1 MEKKYNSENDILIN
15 NPLNL
20 LLNVQEYNN
29 NIKNNEVISSSQK
42 NILDKK
48 NLNNNRLNPNN
59 LILDALKIVEKLKS
73 KKYLENRNNLEISEI
88 IEDTKIRART
98 SYINNKTEKSKMEIK
113 EQFSKALKSINKKV
127 LNNLENN
134 FHEII
139 NIKNSYIEIMKE
151 NEMLDYELSN
161 INKDVRILN
170 KKLFNLNDEISKWQ
184 IKFNPFKKV
193 MPFFEGLI
201 RLFPN
206 EEPKNL
212 IINFFEN
219 KQKSIEYIHRLNKL
233 EENFFDISN
242 QRDKILHIENE
253 ERNHIE
259 SRIKEEK
266 KLFET
271 REKIL
276 KQEIFLY
283 QSHYDNLQIL
293 NANKQKLKLKLI
305 KLYKIIKKY
314 IPHDNYNKFIK
325 KIGYNPIKDE
335 KEFDPSI
342 FDNKYFSELIIECII
357 NKASESNEGK
367 LLRNTIVFTNY
378 LSRKYLIENKKNNY
392 RYEPVKTFR
401 ELKNYIDN
409 LNFENNSLKALLI
422 NLKQKQ
428 SDLKYKRK
436 NLEYI
441 LKKSKIE
448 YKELLLKLEKAKKI
462 QLDLFKSKNNINKN
476 IENTKEYK
484 LIKSK
489 SNNNLKFKI
498 NNKDNLF
505 NTIEY
510 YNNSKTS
517 KLFITHT
524 NKIKEKK
531 KNINKENKIIIE
543 NEKINKKTG
552 KELKEIIKNFKTIK
566 NIKISNNK
574 DKLYKTNGFNSTGN
588 LFLQT
593 QKIIKEIYENEK
605 IFKNPKSNK
614 IKTDKL
620 TIETSEEFPS
630 LIYNRKKHQKEDKF
644 KTEESKRPFSS
655 ILIKENNYKMISN
668 KIINN
673 IDNIIDTLNGLK
685 MEDIKIDEKTVIS
698 SSSNRFTIK

>member
-1 MEKKYNSENDILIN
+1 M
-15 NPLNL
+15 
-20 LLNVQEYNN
+20 
-29 NIKNNEVISSSQK
+29 
-42 NILDKK
+42 
-48 NLNNNRLNPNN
+48 
-59 LILDALKIVEKLKS
+59 ILDALKIVEKLKS

-98 SYINNKTEKSKMEIK
+98 SYINNITEKSKMEIK

-151 NEMLDYELSN
+151 NEMLDYELLN

-428 SDLKYKRK
+428 SDLKCGRK

-593 QKIIKEIYENEK
+593 QKILKEIYENEK

>member
-593 QKIIKEIYENEK
+593 QKILKEIYENEK

>member
-314 IPHDNYNKFIK
+314 IPHDNYNKFIE

-593 QKIIKEIYENEK
+593 QKILKEIYENEK

>member
-1 MEKKYNSENDILIN
+1 MN

-409 LNFENNSLKALLI
+409 LNFENNSIKALLI

-593 QKIIKEIYENEK
+593 QKILKEIYENEK